1 MSVAFESDLGVFTPE
16 GLEFTGSD
24 DAVATMQQIMALAA
38 PLNASRVTGGGGNAD
53 SGPWGSAGVPYGAP
67 FTTNFDY
74 FQFHHSYADMMTHVP
89 LGPYDDAAAAW
100 AIATYGI
107 ASLDSL
113 LPRKPAPP
121 PSSKDTSR
129 PSRKR

>member
-1 MSVAFESDLGVFTPE
+1 MRRASPAAAATLT
-16 GLEFTGSD
+16 
-24 DAVATMQQIMALAA
+24 AVPGAQL
-38 PLNASRVTGGGGNAD
+38 ASRTLPRPNPFTCILTFNY
-53 SGPWGSAGVPYGAP
+53 SHRYGAP

-107 ASLDSL
+107 ASLDDL
-113 LPRKPAPP
+113 LPRKALPPPP
-121 PSSKDTSR
+121 PSRRSR
-129 PSRKR
+129 AD